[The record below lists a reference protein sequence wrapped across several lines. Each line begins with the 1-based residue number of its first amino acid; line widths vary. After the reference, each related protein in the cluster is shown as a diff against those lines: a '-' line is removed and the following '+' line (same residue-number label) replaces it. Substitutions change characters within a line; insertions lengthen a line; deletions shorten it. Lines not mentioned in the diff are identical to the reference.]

1 VKVYNAAVLPAL
13 LYSTECMTLYR
24 RHTQKLTSVQ
34 LRHPR
39 HILGI
44 RWQDKIP
51 DVDVIERA
59 KTVSVEAL
67 ITASQLRWAGHVWR
81 MTDNRLPKAV
91 LYGEL
96 SVGKRKT
103 GCQKLRYKDVLE
115 IHMKNGAIN
124 DFTWEKTGTGPK
136 KMAIHPEE
144 GNC

>member
-1 VKVYNAAVLPAL
+1 MRSDDQLRYNTAVLPAL

-34 LRHPR
+34 LRHPC

-51 DVDVIERA
+51 VDVLERA
-59 KTVSVEAL
+59 KTESAEAL
-67 ITASQLRWAGHVWR
+67 ITASLLRWAGHVWR
-81 MTDNRLPKAV
+81 MTDKRLPKAV

-103 GCQKLRYKDVLE
+103 GSQKLRYKNVAKR
-115 IHMKNGAIN
+115 HMKNGAIN
-124 DFTWEKTGTGPK
+124 DFTWEKQAWTARMSPRDT
-136 KMAIHPEE
+136 
-144 GNC
+144 